1 MPVRQSKLEALEQR
15 MALLGI
21 REKDLKEQF
30 VLASGRGGQKVQKT
44 SSCVVLKHVPTGAVV
59 RCERERFREINRYLA
74 RRSLCEWIE
83 RRQHHPLA
91 LPSVEEQMRL
101 SASAPLHITLDAPTR
116 PDADPDCIQGLE

>member
-1 MPVRQSKLEALEQR
+1 MPVRPSKLEALEQR
-15 MALLGI
+15 MVLLGI

-44 SSCVVLKHVPTGAVV
+44 HSCVVLKHLPTGAVI
-59 RCERERFREINRYLA
+59 RCERERSREINRYLA

-91 LPSVEEQMRL
+91 LPTPEQQRRMG
-101 SASAPLHITLDAPTR
+101 ASADAAALEATARANPHPDRIQTL
-116 PDADPDCIQGLE
+116 E